1 MAFQQDTSEQGDSPD
16 LPHAAGRIWGSRLI
30 ITPVLRDRE
39 ISEFMK
45 LFPFTCTADT
55 FQKLSKA
62 YSILTDPAAKVVT
75 NLLLDVWL
83 YGSVDAV
90 CSGCV

>member
-1 MAFQQDTSEQGDSPD
+1 
-16 LPHAAGRIWGSRLI
+16 
-30 ITPVLRDRE
+30 
-39 ISEFMK
+39 MK

-90 CSGCV
+90 CLGCIRQVAEGQARCKEETRGAECKKEETQREYVNTALK